1 MERYFG
7 LAEKGSSVRTEVI
20 AGITTFLTMAYIIF
34 VNPDILSTTGMDR
47 DAVFV
52 ATCLAAA
59 VGSLIMGFW
68 ANWPIGM
75 APGMGL
81 NAFFAFT
88 VVGMMGFTWQQA
100 LGAVFIS
107 GLIFLFLSVT
117 GIRRWLISG
126 IPASMRSAIA
136 AGIGLFLAIIALQS
150 SGIVVDSPATL
161 VALGDLTQAGALL
174 TIGGFFVIVALDALR
189 VTGAILIG
197 ILAVTVVSIA
207 LGVSQFGGIVSMP
220 PSIAPTFLQMD
231 LLGAL
236 TFGIV
241 QVVLVM
247 VLVEVFDATGTLIG
261 VAKRAGLLTE
271 GPTHTNK
278 NLGRAL
284 MADSTAITAGAM
296 LGTSS
301 TTAYVESASG
311 VQAGG
316 RTGLTAVVVGVL
328 FLAAMFFAPLAGAVP
343 AYATAPALL
352 YVATLMVRELS
363 EVTWDDVTEAAP
375 SVLTAI
381 AMPLTYSIAN
391 GLAFGFISYAVIKLL
406 TGRAR
411 EVHAAT
417 WIIAALFTA
426 KFALFGAH

>member
-1 MERYFG
+1 MERYFK
-7 LAEKGSSVRTEVI
+7 LSQHGSTVRTEVI

-47 DAVFV
+47 NAVFV

-59 VGSLIMGFW
+59 IGSAVMGLW

-88 VVGMMGFTWQQA
+88 VVGAMGFTWQQA

-107 GLIFLFLSVT
+107 GVIFLILSAT
-117 GIRRWLISG
+117 GIRRWLVAG
-126 IPASMRSAIA
+126 IPLSMRSGVA
-136 AGIGLFLAIIALQS
+136 AGIGMFLGIIALQS

-161 VALGDLTQAGALL
+161 VTLGDLTNPGTLL
-174 TIGGFFVIVALDALR
+174 TVAGFFIIVALDALR

-197 ILAVTVVSIA
+197 ILVVTVAAIL
-207 LGVSQFGGIVSMP
+207 LGVSQFGGILSMP
-220 PSIAPTFLQMD
+220 PSIAPTLLQLD
-231 LLGAL
+231 IWGAL
-236 TFGIV
+236 GFGIF
-241 QVVLVM
+241 QVILVM

-271 GPTHTNK
+271 GPAHQNPG
-278 NLGRAL
+278 LSRAL
-284 MADSTAITAGAM
+284 MADSTAITIGSM

-316 RTGLTAVVVGVL
+316 RTGLTALVVAVL
-328 FLAAMFFAPLAGAVP
+328 FLLAMFFAPLAGSVP

-363 EVTWDDVTEAAP
+363 EIAREDVTEAAP
-375 SVLTAI
+375 AVLTALV
-381 AMPLTYSIAN
+381 MPFTYSIAN

-406 TGRAR
+406 TGRASQ
-411 EVHAAT
+411 VHAAT
-417 WIIAALFTA
+417 WIVAALFVI
-426 KFALFGAH
+426 KFAFFGGH

>member
-1 MERYFG
+1 MERFFK
-7 LAEKGSSVRTEVI
+7 LSHKGSTVRTEVI

-59 VGSLIMGFW
+59 VGSLIMGLW

-88 VVGMMGFTWQQA
+88 VVGVMGFSWQQA

-107 GLIFLFLSVT
+107 GIIFLFLSIT
-117 GIRRWLISG
+117 GIRSWLIAG

-136 AGIGLFLAIIALQS
+136 AGIGLFLAIIAMKS
-150 SGIVVDSPATL
+150 SGLIVANPATL
-161 VALGDLTQAGALL
+161 VALGDLTATGTLL
-174 TIGGFFVIVALDALR
+174 TIAGFFIIVALDALK
-189 VTGAILIG
+189 VTGSILIG
-197 ILAVTVVSIA
+197 ILVITVAAIA
-207 LGVSQFGGIVSMP
+207 LGVSQFGGVVSMP
-220 PSIAPTFLQMD
+220 PSVAPTFLQLDVM
-231 LLGAL
+231 GAL
-236 TFGIV
+236 TYGIF

-261 VAKRAGLLTE
+261 VAKRAGLLDD
-271 GPTHTNK
+271 GPTQDNP

-284 MADSTAITAGAM
+284 MADSTAITAGSL

-328 FLAAMFFAPLAGAVP
+328 FLLAMFFAPLAGSVP

-352 YVATLMVRELS
+352 YVATLMLRELA
-363 EVTWDDVTEAAP
+363 EIDWDDVTEAAP
-375 SVLTAI
+375 AVLTAI
-381 AMPLTYSIAN
+381 AMPFTYSIAN
-391 GLAFGFISYAVIKLL
+391 GLAFGFISYALVKLL

-411 EVHAAT
+411 QVHAAT
-417 WIIAALFTA
+417 WVIAALFVVKYA
-426 KFALFGAH
+426 FFGGH